1 VQGAELLDERH
12 SADRNVRPVTLPSY
26 SVVARNIEPTSDNR
40 IHADDVAQQFGFT
53 GALVPGVDLFA
64 YVTAPLVSAW
74 GPQWLAGG
82 RVDVRF
88 RRPVYD
94 GERVE
99 VTGTPDGLTLVGPDG
114 VVRAVGS
121 ADPPSPQQPRRS
133 LPATPP
139 PTEHMPTDALGLGPL
154 GTVEVTVSTADNE
167 AYLDAIG
174 DPHSSYRA
182 EAVTHPAGLLRLV
195 NLVLMSNVELGPW
208 IHTASDCRLL
218 APARLPATLSARAE
232 VTELFERNGSS
243 YVRYDAV
250 VLADGTPVMDV
261 AHTAIYRLG
270 G

>member
-1 VQGAELLDERH
+1 MTFPPYA
-12 SADRNVRPVTLPSY
+12 
-26 SVVARNIEPTSDNR
+26 VVARNIEPASENR

-64 YVTAPLVSAW
+64 YLTAPLIAMW

-88 RRPVYD
+88 RKPVYD

-99 VTGTPDGLTLVGPDG
+99 VIGPAEQLSLVGPDG

-121 ADPPSPQQPRRS
+121 ADPPSPQQPRRL
-133 LPATPP
+133 LPATPAP
-139 PTEHMPTDALGLGPL
+139 VTRIPTDAVQLGPL
-154 GTVEVTVSTADNE
+154 GTVDMRVTADDN
-167 AYLDAIG
+167 ASYLDAIG
-174 DPHSSYRA
+174 EPHPHYRD
-182 EAVTHPAGLLRLV
+182 EEVVHPAGLLRMV
-195 NLVLMSNVELGPW
+195 NLILMSNVELGPW

-218 APARLPATLSARAE
+218 APARLPATLSVRGE

-243 YVRYDAV
+243 YVRYDALV
-250 VLADGTPVMDV
+250 MADENPVMDV

-270 G
+270 GD